1 MTSARTN
8 RTPKKVAAFLAELAL
23 RGNVTESARVAGVA
37 RSTVY
42 EWRAEDESFASD
54 WDAALDEA
62 ADAMEREAW
71 RRAIEGVD
79 EPVFGALGNNQGS
92 GEIGTVRK
100 YSDTLLI
107 FLMKGARPEKYRDR
121 HEVTG
126 KDGAPLFK
134 VYAGIDPDNV

>member
-1 MTSARTN
+1 M
-8 RTPKKVAAFLAELAL
+8 
-23 RGNVTESARVAGVA
+23 RGNVTDSARAAGVS

-42 EWRAEDESFASD
+42 EWRAEDDSFASA

-79 EPVFGALGNNQGS
+79 EPVFGAIGNNQGS